1 MDKVILKVESS
12 IELIEAV
19 SHYYKEFEQLLTDKS
34 QAKELTEKIHSTI
47 RTTRDKLLKRLAA
60 FKSQAI
66 NELNLIETTTLI
78 FQTYQLIKEYD
89 TLVES
94 IIEQISEWN
103 VFVRPDLITSDVS
116 QTRLIGLSKESNM
129 IVNLLTNFRRKY
141 EEFDVSLVKVMTDYV
156 LNKIKFVSNESA
168 ETPPTSLRS
177 SELKEIQ
184 GLFHKYQLAVDIY
197 SVVLQTVMDQT
208 KPLVTPIL
216 QMIEEDKSFILSDY
230 ESRYTTETYK
240 IKLVQ
245 NPSLR
250 SFGLIASDIAKP
262 LDKLFESAETKNLI
276 SLSKSPETLFEKL
289 AKQESC
295 GVIYIKKVT
304 AQPIE
309 FSIWKLIRTEDAAQY
324 IKESHS
330 GKGVGLSKGLVE
342 RMKVINYIDP
352 PEKSKKWAL
361 NEYHVF
367 GDYKSVET
375 FYVLDSFNGKTFRF
389 IRPWIDNSIKS
400 SRIPRSYLNGLLTFL
415 NIGYNVHFDE
425 IKSRNNKDRIAIYNE
440 IQESIILHN
449 VFIKQ
454 PVDVEG
460 LMADVQADMD
470 APRLKQEITMILSKF
485 ITSQKLSNWFEFGAA
500 IHNVELLDLF
510 ADQLVNLYPTY
521 FKDEL
526 IDDSR
531 VQFPFSETLSTFL
544 VELNNVK
551 KSFGRTMHERFIK
564 TPRDHKDL
572 AFKSKDNTQI
582 FVSKFVRESLD
593 EIITNKSNVYSS
605 LLMKNKILTVELTEN
620 DVTKAVVGGYN
631 GVPKYDSRSFYPK
644 GEGIDGEIYD

>member
-12 IELIEAV
+12 VELIEAI
-19 SHYYKEFEQLLTDKS
+19 SHYYEEFEQLLTDKS
-34 QAKELTEKIHSTI
+34 QAKDLTEKIHSTVKSS
-47 RTTRDKLLKRLAA
+47 RDKLLKRLAA
-60 FKSQAI
+60 FKSQSVS
-66 NELNLIETTTLI
+66 ELNLIETTTLV

-89 TLVES
+89 TLIES

-116 QTRLIGLSKESNM
+116 QTRLLGLSKESNM
-129 IVNLLTNFRRKY
+129 IVNLLTNFKRKY

-156 LNKIKFVSNESA
+156 LNKIKFTSDG
-168 ETPPTSLRS
+168 TSLS
-177 SELKEIQ
+177 FDELKEIQ
-184 GLFHKYQLAVDIY
+184 KLFHKYQLAIDIY
-197 SVVLQTVMDQT
+197 SVMLQTVMDQT
-208 KPLVTPIL
+208 KPLITPIL

-230 ESRYTTETYK
+230 ESRYTNDTHK

-250 SFGLIASDIAKP
+250 SFGLIPADIAKP
-262 LDKLFESAETKNLI
+262 LDKLFENAETQNLV
-276 SLSKSPETLFEKL
+276 SSSKSPEALFEKL

-295 GVIYIKKVT
+295 GVIYIKKIT

-309 FSIWKLIRTEDAAQY
+309 FSIWKLIRVEDAATY

-330 GKGVGLSKGLVE
+330 GQGVGLSKGLVE
-342 RMKVINYIDP
+342 RMKVINYIEP

-361 NEYHVF
+361 SEYHVF

-375 FYVLDSFNGKTFRF
+375 FYVIDSFNGKTYRF
-389 IRPWIDNSIKS
+389 IRPWIDKS
-400 SRIPRSYLNGLLTFL
+400 NRIPRSYLNGLLTFL

-425 IKSRNNKDRIAIYNE
+425 VKSRNNKDRIAIYNE
-440 IQESIILHN
+440 IQESVILHN
-449 VFIKQ
+449 VFLKQ
-454 PVDVEG
+454 PIDVEG
-460 LMADVQADMD
+460 LMSDVQADMD
-470 APRLKQEITMILSKF
+470 APRLKQEIALILSKF
-485 ITSQKLSNWFEFGAA
+485 ITTQKLSNWPEFGSA

-510 ADQLVNLYPTY
+510 ADQLVKLYPTY

-526 IDDSR
+526 VDDSR

-551 KSFGRTMHERFIK
+551 KSFGRAMHEKFIK
-564 TPRDHKDL
+564 TPRDQKDL

-582 FVSKFVRESLD
+582 FVNKFVRDSLD

-605 LLMKNKILTVELTEN
+605 LLMKNKILTIELTEN

-631 GVPKYDSRSFYPK
+631 GVPKYDSHNFYPK
-644 GEGIDGEIYD
+644 GEGVDGEIYD

>member
-12 IELIEAV
+12 IELIEAI
-19 SHYYKEFEQLLTDKS
+19 SHYYEEFEQLLTDKS
-34 QAKELTEKIHSTI
+34 QAKDLTEKIHSTVKSS
-47 RTTRDKLLKRLAA
+47 RDKLLKRLAA
-60 FKSQAI
+60 FKSQSV
-66 NELNLIETTTLI
+66 NELNLIETTTLV

-89 TLVES
+89 TLIES

-116 QTRLIGLSKESNM
+116 QTRLLGLSKESNM
-129 IVNLLTNFRRKY
+129 IVNLLTNFKRKY

-156 LNKIKFVSNESA
+156 LNKIKFASDG
-168 ETPPTSLRS
+168 TSLS
-177 SELKEIQ
+177 FDELKEIQ
-184 GLFHKYQLAVDIY
+184 KLFHKYQLAIDIY
-197 SVVLQTVMDQT
+197 SVMLQTVMDQT
-208 KPLVTPIL
+208 KPLITPIL

-230 ESRYTTETYK
+230 ESRYMNDTHK
-240 IKLVQ
+240 IKLAQ

-250 SFGLIASDIAKP
+250 SFGLIPADIAKP
-262 LDKLFESAETKNLI
+262 LDNLFESVELKNLV
-276 SLSKSPETLFEKL
+276 SSSKSPEALFEKL

-295 GVIYIKKVT
+295 GVIYIKKIT

-309 FSIWKLIRTEDAAQY
+309 FSIWKLIRVEDAATY

-330 GKGVGLSKGLVE
+330 GQGVGLSKGLVE
-342 RMKVINYIDP
+342 RMKVINYIEP

-361 NEYHVF
+361 SEYHVF
-367 GDYKSVET
+367 GDYKSAET
-375 FYVLDSFNGKTFRF
+375 FYVIDSFNGKTYRF
-389 IRPWIDNSIKS
+389 IRPWVDKS
-400 SRIPRSYLNGLLTFL
+400 NRIPRSYLNGLLTFL

-440 IQESIILHN
+440 IQESVILHN
-449 VFIKQ
+449 VFLKQ
-454 PVDVEG
+454 PIDVEG
-460 LMADVQADMD
+460 LMSVVQADMD
-470 APRLKQEITMILSKF
+470 APRLKQEIALTLSKF
-485 ITSQKLSNWFEFGAA
+485 ITTQKLSNWSEFGSA
-500 IHNVELLDLF
+500 IHNVELFDLF
-510 ADQLVNLYPTY
+510 ADQLVKLYPTY

-551 KSFGRTMHERFIK
+551 KSFGRTMHEKFIK
-564 TPRDHKDL
+564 TPRDQKDL

-582 FVSKFVRESLD
+582 FINKFVRDSLD
-593 EIITNKSNVYSS
+593 EVITNKSNVYSS
-605 LLMKNKILTVELTEN
+605 LLMKNKILTIELTEN

-631 GVPKYDSRSFYPK
+631 GVPKYDSHSFYPK
-644 GEGIDGEIYD
+644 GEGVDSEIYD

>member
-12 IELIEAV
+12 IELIEAI
-19 SHYYKEFEQLLTDKS
+19 SHYYEEFEQLLTDKS
-34 QAKELTEKIHSTI
+34 QAKDLTEKIHSTVKSS
-47 RTTRDKLLKRLAA
+47 RDKLLKRLAA
-60 FKSQAI
+60 FKSQSVS
-66 NELNLIETTTLI
+66 ELNLIETTTLV

-89 TLVES
+89 TLIEL

-116 QTRLIGLSKESNM
+116 QTRLLGLSKESNM
-129 IVNLLTNFRRKY
+129 IVNLLTNFKRKY

-156 LNKIKFVSNESA
+156 LNKIKFTSDD
-168 ETPPTSLRS
+168 TSLS
-177 SELKEIQ
+177 FDELKEIQ
-184 GLFHKYQLAVDIY
+184 KLFHKYQLAIDIY
-197 SVVLQTVMDQT
+197 SVMLQTVMDQT
-208 KPLVTPIL
+208 KPLITPIL

-230 ESRYTTETYK
+230 ESRYTNDTHK

-250 SFGLIASDIAKP
+250 SFGLIPADIAKP
-262 LDKLFESAETKNLI
+262 LDKLFESAETKNLV
-276 SLSKSPETLFEKL
+276 SSSKSPEALFEKL

-295 GVIYIKKVT
+295 GVIYIKKIT

-309 FSIWKLIRTEDAAQY
+309 FSIWKLIRVEDAATY

-330 GKGVGLSKGLVE
+330 GQGVGLSKGLVE
-342 RMKVINYIDP
+342 RMKVINYVEP
-352 PEKSKKWAL
+352 PEKSKRWAL
-361 NEYHVF
+361 SEYHVF

-375 FYVLDSFNGKTFRF
+375 FYVIDSFNGKTYRF
-389 IRPWIDNSIKS
+389 IRPWIDKSIKS

-415 NIGYNVHFDE
+415 NIGYNVHFE
-425 IKSRNNKDRIAIYNE
+425 EVKSRNNKDRIAIYNE
-440 IQESIILHN
+440 IQESVILHN
-449 VFIKQ
+449 VFLKQ
-454 PVDVEG
+454 PIDVEG
-460 LMADVQADMD
+460 LMSDVQADMD
-470 APRLKQEITMILSKF
+470 APRLKQEIALILSKF
-485 ITSQKLSNWFEFGAA
+485 ITPQKLSNWPEFGSA

-510 ADQLVNLYPTY
+510 ADQLVKLYPTY

-526 IDDSR
+526 VDDSR

-551 KSFGRTMHERFIK
+551 KSFGRTMHEKFIK
-564 TPRDHKDL
+564 TPRDQKDL

-582 FVSKFVRESLD
+582 FVNKFVRDSLD
-593 EIITNKSNVYSS
+593 EVITNKSNVYSS
-605 LLMKNKILTVELTEN
+605 LLMKNKILTIELTEN

-631 GVPKYDSRSFYPK
+631 GVPKYDSHSFYPK
-644 GEGIDGEIYD
+644 GEGVDGEIYD

>member
-276 SLSKSPETLFEKL
+276 SLSKSPEILFEKL